1 LPNSQTLKSITDLRD
16 SLVNSALETTISKIL
31 EQTEKSVIS
40 NVESALNES
49 LKTLD
54 DSVPK
59 LEQEY
64 DKILADGKK
73 EADKIEKQIIG
84 SADIEARNKQ
94 LMALEDAV
102 DKVFSKALEQIAN
115 ADRSGDYSNLIK
127 TMIEEATQILGT
139 SEITV
144 STNAKDKDVVQSTLS
159 QFSGAELSSDT
170 IDCLG
175 GVVVKS
181 KDGAMTFDN
190 TIDARIE
197 RLKPL
202 IRKEIASKFGVG
214 E

>member
-1 LPNSQTLKSITDLRD
+1 MPNSQTLKSITDLRD
-16 SLVNSALETTISKIL
+16 SLANSALETTISKIL

-59 LEQEY
+59 LEQEF
-64 DKILADGKK
+64 DKIIADGKK
-73 EADKIEKQIIG
+73 EADKIEKQIMG

-127 TMIEEATQILGT
+127 TMITEATQILGT
-139 SEITV
+139 GEITV
-144 STNAKDKDVVQSTLS
+144 TTNAKDKDVVQSTLS
-159 QFSGAELSSDT
+159 QFPGSELSSDT

>member
-1 LPNSQTLKSITDLRD
+1 MA
-16 SLVNSALETTISKIL
+16 NSALETTISKIL

-73 EADKIEKQIIG
+73 EADKIEKQIMG

-102 DKVFSKALEQIAN
+102 DKVFSKALDQIAN

-139 SEITV
+139 SEITI